1 MRRRLRFVAGLVPAL
16 IVTLCAAR
24 AHADET
30 IGVLHVEVVGASK
43 TAAEMFETSLEDGL
57 GNAGFKVAT
66 RVKMRELL
74 EPSGFQ
80 AGCLF
85 GPCLKLVYGVTGV
98 RLVLVARITGVGKN
112 FTYLVTL
119 LDTRT
124 GTVAAQATDDCPVC
138 TVDEA
143 VATASMAVIG
153 LVTGASDPGMVDP
166 TDPGRALDLNALREA
181 QRAAEDTLA
190 ARKNSLGRGAVFL
203 LSMAAIAGA
212 VSATAFLKDEHE
224 AGYLAAGVGGA
235 FVISGG
241 TLLII
246 SRKF

>member
-1 MRRRLRFVAGLVPAL
+1 
-16 IVTLCAAR
+16 
-24 AHADET
+24 
-30 IGVLHVEVVGASK
+30 
-43 TAAEMFETSLEDGL
+43 MFESSLEDGL

-66 RVKMRELL
+66 RAKMRELL
-74 EPSGFQ
+74 VPSGFQ
-80 AGCLF
+80 AGCMF
-85 GPCLKLVYGVTGV
+85 GPCLKPIHGITGV

-112 FTYLVTL
+112 FSYLVTL

-124 GTVAAQATDDCPVC
+124 GLVAAQATDDCPVC

-153 LVTGASDPGMVDP
+153 LVTGASDPEMTDP
-166 TDPGRALDLNALREA
+166 TADPGGALNFNAAREA
-181 QRAAEDTLA
+181 RQAAQDRLDDSKKSV
-190 ARKNSLGRGAVFL
+190 RRGSIFL
-203 LSMAAIAGA
+203 LSMAAVAGA
-212 VSATAFLKDEHE
+212 VSVTAFLKDEDE
-224 AGYLAAGVGGA
+224 AGYIAAGVGGA